1 MWYKYRV
8 KKQDG
13 STETG
18 YLNASNQKEAQKQLK
33 EKFVAILELNEQ
45 GKDHK
50 GGDKPYKV
58 SPDVVTGFFRR
69 LATMLHAGMPLAQSL
84 DYLASSE
91 SDQQLAKAL
100 EKIYEEVSTGQRF
113 SVAMCQPLVKNLFS
127 NVMVGLIQLGEST
140 GALVDS
146 LFRIAELCETQLRL
160 KRAVVSALTYPAFL
174 FLAIIAMGLFF
185 TLVLA
190 PGDAT
195 LFASLGSELPWP
207 TQVMINLSKILRNP
221 VAVLGI
227 VGGVGFLVWLFIW
240 KMRRDEGFRRMIHRR
255 LLSIPV
261 VGGLVRKTVSAQML
275 YVISCAL
282 QVGMTTSDALKLARE
297 VCVNLEFRQRF
308 DDALKAFRDGDDL
321 SEALERYEVFPHLVV
336 TMIQMGLEVGNLEI
350 VLGKISVLYEEDV
363 TNSLTAATQLAE
375 PLLLAFAG
383 AMSAFLALATLLPII
398 NVVNTL

>member
-1 MWYKYRV
+1 MVQISSQEKRRQHS
-8 KKQDG
+8 KRL
-13 STETG
+13 SER
-18 YLNASNQKEAQKQLK
+18 QKPERSQKQLS
-33 EKFVAILELNEQ
+33 EKFIAILELSEQ
-45 GKDHK
+45 DKGKK
-50 GGDKPYKV
+50 EKPYKV
-58 SPDVVTGFFRR
+58 APDVITGFFRR

-91 SDQQLAKAL
+91 SDPQLAQAL
-100 EKIYEEVSTGQRF
+100 EQIYEEVSTGQRF
-113 SVAMCQPLVKNLFS
+113 SVAMGQPRVKNLFS
-127 NVMVGLIQLGEST
+127 NVMVGLVQLGEST

-174 FLAIIAMGLFF
+174 FLAILAMGLFF

-190 PGDAT
+190 PGDAS
-195 LFASLGSELPWP
+195 LFASLDSELPWP
-207 TQVMINLSKILRNP
+207 TQMMINLSSILRNP
-221 VAVLGI
+221 FWVVGIAGGTVL
-227 VGGVGFLVWLFIW
+227 LVWLFLW
-240 KMRRDEGFRRMIHRR
+240 KLRRDESFRLMIHRR
-255 LLSIPV
+255 ILQIPV
-261 VGGLVRKTVSAQML
+261 IGGLVRKTVSAQML

-297 VCVNLEFRQRF
+297 VCSNLEFRQRF
-308 DDALKAFRDGDDL
+308 DEALKAFRDGDDL
-321 SEALERYEVFPHLVV
+321 SDALARYEVFPHLVL

-363 TNSLTAATQLAE
+363 TQSLTAATQLAE